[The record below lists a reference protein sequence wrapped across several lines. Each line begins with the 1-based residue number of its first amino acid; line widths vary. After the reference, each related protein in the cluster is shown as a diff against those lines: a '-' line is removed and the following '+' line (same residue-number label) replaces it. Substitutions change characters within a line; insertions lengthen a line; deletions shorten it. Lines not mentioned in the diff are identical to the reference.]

1 MLRQRG
7 AGLLVGAQEEQVCS
21 LLGCRA
27 EPQNPPGPT
36 PGPCPGAPGPGLH
49 NEEEPFQ
56 PVLPK
61 YCQDLVGCL
70 HGDGTLSGMEVRKPP
85 VCPAPR
91 CCPRALQEAG
101 WLTQAGMA
109 SAIPVKLQGQ
119 LGLGDEPSGKFSN
132 LGSPNLGAPT
142 LGSAGH
148 SVVSDSL
155 QPYRLLAPLSKEFSR
170 QEYWSGLPFPSPG
183 PILEGITFPTQAL
196 TIDLFLLKTLSS

>member
-1 MLRQRG
+1 M
-7 AGLLVGAQEEQVCS
+7 
-21 LLGCRA
+21 
-27 EPQNPPGPT
+27 
-36 PGPCPGAPGPGLH
+36 
-49 NEEEPFQ
+49 
-56 PVLPK
+56 
-61 YCQDLVGCL
+61 
-70 HGDGTLSGMEVRKPP
+70 
-85 VCPAPR
+85 
-91 CCPRALQEAG
+91 PRALQEAG
-101 WLTQAGMA
+101 WLTQAGTA

>member
-70 HGDGTLSGMEVRKPP
+70 HGDGTLSGILPKP
-85 VCPAPR
+85 CPASSV
-91 CCPRALQEAG
+91 RAREGAG
-101 WLTQAGMA
+101 CGSVGA
-109 SAIPVKLQGQ
+109 V
-119 LGLGDEPSGKFSN
+119 SG
-132 LGSPNLGAPT
+132 A
-142 LGSAGH
+142 
-148 SVVSDSL
+148 
-155 QPYRLLAPLSKEFSR
+155 
-170 QEYWSGLPFPSPG
+170 
-183 PILEGITFPTQAL
+183 
-196 TIDLFLLKTLSS
+196 